1 MPNLGLIRTQDTE
14 DRMAKT
20 LLHLLI
26 STYTE
31 YTDVT
36 FADNDHHWCS
46 QVQRPD
52 TCMVSPS
59 VKHADWTLYRVR
71 GAMVA
76 FYATLQTTTI
86 LLWV

>member
-1 MPNLGLIRTQDTE
+1 MPNLGLIRAQDTE
-14 DRMAKT
+14 DRMANT
-20 LLHLLI
+20 SLHPIILI
-26 STYTE
+26 VTE

-36 FADNDHHWCS
+36 FADKNQHWCS

-59 VKHADWTLYRVR
+59 VKHADRTLYRVR

-76 FYATLQTTTI
+76 FYATTLQP
-86 LLWV
+86 V